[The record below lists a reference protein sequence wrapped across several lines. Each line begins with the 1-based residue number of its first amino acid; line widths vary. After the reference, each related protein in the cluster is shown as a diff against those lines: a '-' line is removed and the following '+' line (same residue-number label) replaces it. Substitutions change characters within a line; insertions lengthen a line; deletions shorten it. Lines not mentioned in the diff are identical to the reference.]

1 MDWEFLGFK
10 HYPFSVNPISMKT
23 LDLFTGHNKE
33 VQICKNMLSD
43 SNLRLIIEGARGVG
57 TTSFANY
64 IKFSAQA
71 KKLYLAPR
79 VEASVEAHWNLESLL
94 TAVISNIVRE
104 MEMIDDKVTKNR
116 VFTEAKALSHRLSE
130 AYNSFGI
137 TAFSVG
143 GSYGKSSAISQP
155 SFIPS
160 TTLGHHLHDLG
171 NLAVKQGYKNG
182 ILIQLN
188 NLDLN
193 VVHSEEHLSYL
204 FNAVRDFF
212 QIENLSWLLVGD
224 VGISSFI
231 ASHVDRLDDIVG
243 DRIFIKPID
252 KTEYHQL
259 IKKRIEYYRLN
270 KKSEFPLNQDV
281 FDYLYDITGGRLRY
295 IFGLIYSLLNRVQ
308 IGKLVQKVSLELAKN
323 TITTL
328 AQERLNQFSLSKAE
342 LDVIHYLVSKPES
355 NVITIVKETGKN
367 RTFIS
372 KIMNDLLEKKCV
384 LVRKVDKQRIYS
396 PSLDAKIAFAT
407 NVR

>member
-23 LDLFTGHNKE
+23 LDLFIGHGKE
-33 VQICKNMLSD
+33 VQVCKNMLSD
-43 SNLRLIIEGARGVG
+43 NNLRLIIEGARGVG

-64 IKFSAQA
+64 VKFSAQA

-104 MEMIDDKVTKNR
+104 MEMIDNNITKNK
-116 VFTEAKALSHRLSE
+116 VFIEAKALSYRLSE

-143 GSYGKSSAISQP
+143 GSYGKTTAISQP

-160 TTLGHHLHDLG
+160 TTLGHHLQDLG
-171 NLAVKQGYKNG
+171 SLAVEQGYKNG

-204 FNAVRDFF
+204 FNAARDFF

-231 ASHVDRLDDIVG
+231 SSRVDRLDDIIS
-243 DRIFIKPID
+243 DRVFIKPLD
-252 KTEYHQL
+252 KTDYHKL
-259 IKKRIEYYRLN
+259 IKKRIDYFRLN

-308 IGKLVQKVSLELAKN
+308 IGKLVQKVSLDLAKD
-323 TITTL
+323 TVTTL
-328 AQERLNQFSLSKAE
+328 AQERINQFSLSNAE
-342 LDVIHYLVSKPES
+342 LDVILYLVKQNEA
-355 NVITIVKETGKN
+355 NVVTIVKETGKN

-372 KIMNDLLEKKCV
+372 KIMNNLLEKKCV
-384 LVRKVDKQRIYS
+384 LVEKAGKQRIYS
-396 PSLDAKIAFAT
+396 PSLDAKIAFSP
-407 NVR
+407 

>member
-1 MDWEFLGFK
+1 MDWEFLGFT

-23 LDLFTGHNKE
+23 LDLFTGHDKE
-33 VQICKNMLSD
+33 IQICKNLMTD
-43 SNLRLIIEGARGVG
+43 NNLRLVIEGARGVG

-64 IKFSAQA
+64 IKFLAYE

-79 VEASVEAHWNLESLL
+79 VEASVEAIWNLESLL

-104 MEMIDDKVTKNR
+104 MEIMDSKITKNKI
-116 VFTEAKALSHRLSE
+116 FTEAKALSYRLSE
-130 AYNSFGI
+130 AYNNFGI
-137 TAFSVG
+137 SAFSVG
-143 GSYGKSSAISQP
+143 GSYGKSTTISQP

-160 TTLGHHLHDLG
+160 TTLGHHLRDLG
-171 NLAVKQGYKNG
+171 SLAVKQGYKHG

-204 FNAVRDFF
+204 FNAMRDFL

-224 VGISSFI
+224 IGISSFI
-231 ASHVDRLDDIVG
+231 ASRVDRLDDIIT
-243 DRIFIKPID
+243 DKIFIKPLN
-252 KTEYHQL
+252 KTDYHKL
-259 IKKRIEYYRLN
+259 IKKRIEHYRLN

-281 FDYLYDITGGRLRY
+281 FDYLYDITNGRLRY
-295 IFGLIYSLLNRVQ
+295 VFGLVHSLLSRIQ
-308 IGKLVQKVSLELAKN
+308 IGKLIQKVSLDLAKN
-323 TITTL
+323 TITAL
-328 AQERLNQFSLSKAE
+328 AKERVDQFALSNAE
-342 LDVIHYLVSKPES
+342 LDVIYYLVKNGES

-372 KIMNDLLEKKCV
+372 KIMSQLLEKKCV
-384 LVRKVDKQRIYS
+384 FVRKEGKQRIYS

-407 NVR
+407 HIS

>member
-1 MDWEFLGFK
+1 MDWEILGFK

-23 LDLFTGHNKE
+23 IDLFTGHDQE

-43 SNLRLIIEGARGVG
+43 NNLILIIEGARGVG

-79 VEASVEAHWNLESLL
+79 VEVSVEAHWNLESLL

-104 MEMIDDKVTKNR
+104 MEMTESKITKNK
-116 VFTEAKALSHRLSE
+116 VFTEAKALSYRLSE

-143 GSYGKSSAISQP
+143 GNYGKSASISQP

-160 TTLGHHLHDLG
+160 TTLGHHLQDLG
-171 NLAVKQGYKNG
+171 NLAVQQGYKNG
-182 ILIQLN
+182 ILVQLN

-193 VVHSEEHLSYL
+193 VVHSDEHLSYL
-204 FNAVRDFF
+204 FNAARDFL
-212 QIENLSWLLVGD
+212 QIENISWLLVGD

-231 ASHVDRLDDIVG
+231 ASRVDRLDDIIS
-243 DRIFIKPID
+243 DRVFIKPLD
-252 KTEYHQL
+252 KTDYHKL

-270 KKSEFPLNQDV
+270 KNSEFPINQDV
-281 FDYLYDITGGRLRY
+281 FDYLYDLTDGRLRY
-295 IFGLIYSLLNRVQ
+295 IFGLIYSLLSRVQ
-308 IGKLVQKVSLELAKN
+308 IGKLVQKISLDLAKD

-328 AQERLNQFSLSKAE
+328 ARERIDQFSLSKAE
-342 LDVIHYLVSKPES
+342 LDVIHYLVKQDEA
-355 NVITIVKETGKN
+355 NVVTIVKETKKN

-372 KIMNDLLEKKCV
+372 KIMSHLLEKKCV
-384 LVRKVDKQRIYS
+384 FVKKEGKQRIYS
-396 PSLDAKIAFAT
+396 LSLDAKIAFSY
-407 NVR
+407 NV

>member
-1 MDWEFLGFK
+1 MDWELLGFK
-10 HYPFSVNPISMKT
+10 HYPFSVNPISIKT
-23 LDLFTGHNKE
+23 LDLFTGHDKE
-33 VQICKNMLSD
+33 IQICKNMLSD
-43 SNLRLIIEGARGVG
+43 NNLRIIIEGTRGVG

-104 MEMIDDKVTKNR
+104 MEMMDDHITKNK
-116 VFTEAKALSHRLSE
+116 VFTEAKALSNRLSE

-143 GSYGKSSAISQP
+143 GSYGKTTAISQP

-160 TTLGHHLHDLG
+160 TTLGHHLQDLG
-171 NLAVKQGYKNG
+171 GLAVKQGYKNG
-182 ILIQLN
+182 ILVQLN

-204 FNAVRDFF
+204 FNAARDFF

-231 ASHVDRLDDIVG
+231 ASRVDRLDDIIS
-243 DRIFIKPID
+243 DRVFIKPLD
-252 KTEYHQL
+252 KTDYHEL
-259 IKKRIEYYRLN
+259 IKKRIESYRLN
-270 KKSEFPLNQDV
+270 KNNEFPLNQDV

-308 IGKLVQKVSLELAKN
+308 IGKLVQNVSLELARD
-323 TITTL
+323 TITAL
-328 AQERLNQFSLSKAE
+328 AQERIDQFSLSRVE
-342 LDVIHYLVSKPES
+342 LEVIRYLVKQNEA

-372 KIMNDLLEKKCV
+372 KIMNNLLEKKCV
-384 LVRKVDKQRIYS
+384 FVKKERTQRIYS
-396 PSLDAKIAFAT
+396 PSLDAKIAFSSS
-407 NVR
+407 

>member
-23 LDLFTGHNKE
+23 LELFTGHDKE
-33 VQICKNMLSD
+33 IQICKNMLAD
-43 SNLRLIIEGARGVG
+43 NNLRLIIEGARGVG

-104 MEMIDDKVTKNR
+104 MEMIDNKITQNK

-143 GSYGKSSAISQP
+143 GSYGKSAAISQP

-160 TTLGHHLHDLG
+160 TTLGHHLQDLS

-182 ILIQLN
+182 ILVQLN

-204 FNAVRDFF
+204 FNAVRDFL
-212 QIENLSWLLVGD
+212 QIENISWLLVGD
-224 VGISSFI
+224 VGIGSFI
-231 ASHVDRLDDIVG
+231 ANRVDRLDDIIS
-243 DRIFIKPID
+243 DKIFIKPID
-252 KTEYHQL
+252 KIGYHKL

-270 KKSEFPLNQDV
+270 RKSEFPINQDV
-281 FDYLYDITGGRLRY
+281 FDYLYDITDGRLRY

-308 IGKLVQKVSLELAKN
+308 IGKLVQKVSLELAKE
-323 TITTL
+323 TIAAL
-328 AQERLNQFSLSKAE
+328 AQERLNQFSLSNAE
-342 LDVIHYLVSKPES
+342 LDVIHYLVRKPES

-372 KIMNDLLEKKCV
+372 KIMKDLLEKKCV
-384 LVRKVDKQRIYS
+384 SVRKVNKQRIYS
-396 PSLDAKIAFAT
+396 PSLDAKIAFSD
-407 NVR
+407 RRI